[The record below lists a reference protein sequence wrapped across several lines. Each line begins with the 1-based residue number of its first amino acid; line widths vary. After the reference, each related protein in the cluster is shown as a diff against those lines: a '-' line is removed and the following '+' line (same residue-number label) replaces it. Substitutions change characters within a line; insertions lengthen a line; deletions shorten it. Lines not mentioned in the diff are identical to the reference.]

1 MAKDDKKEQPVRYSG
16 DLEALDRQWITT
28 SRDLTFG
35 AFIDEKIDAAI
46 ENMDRQYL
54 AAQEYGVR
62 KQRPEWLDEVY
73 GPKVAE
79 RHKKEWLATHEKGSN
94 AYEYHKKRDERIKK
108 LNEELGEDPE
118 VMELMELMVE
128 TAKP

>member
-1 MAKDDKKEQPVRYSG
+1 MAKDDKTEQPVRYNG

-46 ENMDRQYL
+46 KNMDRQYL
-54 AAQEYGVR
+54 AAQEYDVR

-73 GPKVAE
+73 GPKFAE
-79 RHKKEWLATHEKGSN
+79 RHKKEWLATHEKGSK
-94 AYEYHKKRDERIKK
+94 EHESHKKRDERSRSLPKNWERIQKSWK
-108 LNEELGEDPE
+108 SW
-118 VMELMELMVE
+118 
-128 TAKP
+128 